1 MISNPKNV
9 ITDESLTGSIQVY
22 EYSDPGSIN
31 GTWNRIGATIF
42 GGPDTQGVGYRKT
55 ASMSPDGNV
64 IVYGRKVNDY
74 STVSGH
80 GTTTYGAL
88 RAFEYRLVSQSEWD
102 NAKKAAV
109 GDITTS
115 QGVSLIYPDGDT
127 ELNTTKKYWIQMGG
141 DIIGWDS
148 SYEACKCR
156 ISNT

>member
-1 MISNPKNV
+1 MV
-9 ITDESLTGSIQVY
+9 TG
-22 EYSDPGSIN
+22 
-31 GTWNRIGATIF
+31 
-42 GGPDTQGVGYRKT
+42 KT

-156 ISNT
+156 ISNTPRRRIYSITWKFGRCKT